1 MGIMR
6 PSDEDTPDR
15 GDGDSLADGVGEVSS
30 SADPFGD
37 ELSDD
42 TYGDDPDGDDGT
54 DIGDTYG
61 GDTYGGGDDDTFGDG
76 SGEPDESVDVGGD
89 TGSDDGTVLEGDDEV
104 PQLEMVGHENSP
116 FESVGHLLEEI
127 GDALFGDEGD
137 GDDEALVAAAAPPF
151 DADPADIA
159 SDEDLDL
166 TGDGVVDRADLHE
179 ATSVFDFGV
188 AGGHHHHDVADG

>member
-1 MGIMR
+1 MR

-42 TYGDDPDGDDGT
+42 DFDDEFDDDSYGDDSYGADTYGDGDG
-54 DIGDTYG
+54 
-61 GDTYGGGDDDTFGDG
+61 FGEG
-76 SGEPDESVDVGGD
+76 SGEPDSSVDVDVDDAGG
-89 TGSDDGTVLEGDDEV
+89 DDGTVLDSDGQLPD
-104 PQLEMVGHENSP
+104 LEMVGHENSP
-116 FESVGHLLEEI
+116 FEGVGHLLEEI

-137 GDDEALVAAAAPPF
+137 GDDEAPAAATSPF
-151 DADPADIA
+151 DSDPADLA
-159 SDEDLDL
+159 SEDDLDL
-166 TGDGVVDRADLHE
+166 TGDGVVDGADLHE

-188 AGGHHHHDVADG
+188 AGGHHHHDVGDG

>member
-1 MGIMR
+1 MSVMR
-6 PSDEDTPDR
+6 PSDEATPGR

-42 TYGDDPDGDDGT
+42 TYGDDSYGDDDDT
-54 DIGDTYG
+54 DIDIGDTYG
-61 GDTYGGGDDDTFGDG
+61 DGGDDTFGDG

-188 AGGHHHHDVADG
+188 AGGHDHHDVTDG